1 MALNTKHQINQI
13 IRVTESHK
21 QALPQQTIAHENV
34 MALKEANIH
43 WGGSGVALI
52 KKRIK
57 GVGKKVYNVADRLF
71 YLPVFLSV
79 INMRIRLT

>member
-1 MALNTKHQINQI
+1 MALNTKNQI

-21 QALPQQTIAHENV
+21 QALPQQTLAHKNV
-34 MALKEANIH
+34 MALKETNIH
-43 WGGSGVALI
+43 WDGSGVALI
-52 KKRIK
+52 KNVSK
-57 GVGKKVYNVADRLF
+57 GWKKVYNVADRLF